1 MNKGKEG
8 EARMHDVRKAGIK
21 IHRLVKACPDLM
33 TQAALRVVGQAVSIG
48 HMKEHAMVASDY
60 AVKVMNLMF
69 PNDID
74 AVTKQREWQISSFE

>member
-1 MNKGKEG
+1 MNNWKKG
-8 EARMHDVRKAGIK
+8 EARMYDVRKAGIK

-33 TQAALRVVGQAVSIG
+33 TQAALRVGGQAVSTG

-74 AVTKQREWQISSFE
+74 SVTKERERQISSFE